1 MIHAVGWIQFLF
13 GVGQVFSQHHGST
26 DPKIHELSQSCHNM
40 TLSLQSRLLDS
51 AVLQLK
57 KNAEKGEWSKI
68 GKGAKKVQKGDS
80 GRTVIQVRKCLS
92 EQGYQNDLSNPVF
105 DESLKGVTMYYQF
118 HHGITADGIIGKAT
132 LREINTPV
140 SERISMVL
148 ANLSIAKIW
157 ATQVIPRSVTI
168 NIPSFMLYAN
178 DGSGQ
183 VFSCRVV
190 VGKLENP
197 TAEFSAQME
206 EVVFNPFWDIPNSIL
221 KKEIIPELKKD
232 PGFLDRN
239 HMEWIGGRLR
249 QQPGDDNALG
259 RIKFIFPNPFHM
271 YLHDTPAKQL
281 FEIGV
286 RAFSHGCIRVA
297 DPQALALFCLKDT
310 EWGNLEKIK
319 ELSRLDKEIRISLKV
334 KIPVN
339 IVYLTAFVDQSGHL
353 NFRPDLYKK
362 RQIGLKHAKKG

>member
-1 MIHAVGWIQFLF
+1 MIHAVLWIQFLF
-13 GVGQVFSQHHGST
+13 GVGQIFSQHKGSS
-26 DPKIHELSQSCHNM
+26 DLNVPELSLSCHNM
-40 TLSLQSRLLDS
+40 TPSLQARLLDS
-51 AVLQLK
+51 AILQLE

-68 GKGAKKVQKGDS
+68 GKGVKKVQKGDS
-80 GRTVIQVRKCLS
+80 GLIVMQLRKCLS

-105 DESLKGVTMYYQF
+105 DESLEGGIMSYQF
-118 HHGITADGIIGKAT
+118 HHGLTADGIIGKAS
-132 LREINTPV
+132 LREINTPA

-148 ANLSIAKIW
+148 ANLPAAKSW
-157 ATQVIPRSVTI
+157 ETQVILRSVTI
-168 NIPSFMLYAN
+168 NIPSFMLHAN
-178 DGSGQ
+178 EGSGQ
-183 VFSCRVV
+183 GFSCRVV

-206 EVVFNPFWDIPNSIL
+206 EVVFNPYWDIPNSIL
-221 KKEIIPELKKD
+221 KKEIIPEIKKD
-232 PGFLDRN
+232 PGFLDKN

-259 RIKFIFPNPFHM
+259 RIKFIFPNPYHM

-281 FEIGV
+281 FEMGV

-319 ELSRLDKEIRISLKV
+319 ELTRLDKEIRISLKE

-362 RQIGLKHAKKG
+362 RQKGLKPSKKG